1 MTTVNT
7 NISASKAA
15 LSMGI
20 AETTRA
26 KSAKA
31 LSSGKRINGGSDDAA
46 GIAVSSKLNA
56 IFMGQQVAIKAATDA
71 VSLLKVQEAGV
82 TQLIDIV
89 QRVRELA
96 VQMANGTF
104 SDDDRALA
112 QLESDELMAQFLMVS
127 ENTRFNDKQLLAET
141 ALPPGTMTIQAGPT
155 ANETF
160 TIALVPGV
168 GYHGAITGGSMNKID
183 SQSDAQNAVDVLVG
197 ALNAFT
203 SAKATLGSSI
213 NRLNHTINY
222 LSQASIYTEV
232 AHGRIVDA
240 DFAKEA
246 TINTQQNVI
255 YQAASQMLAIA
266 NDTQKNIMQ
275 LFR

>member
-20 AETTRA
+20 AEATQA

-82 TQLIDIV
+82 TQLIDII
-89 QRVRELA
+89 QRIRELA

-104 SDDDRALA
+104 
-112 QLESDELMAQFLMVS
+112 LMVTEHS
-127 ENTRFNDKQLLAET
+127 
-141 ALPPGTMTIQAGPT
+141 
-155 ANETF
+155 
-160 TIALVPGV
+160 
-168 GYHGAITGGSMNKID
+168 H
-183 SQSDAQNAVDVLVG
+183 
-197 ALNAFT
+197 
-203 SAKATLGSSI
+203 SSS
-213 NRLNHTINY
+213 LM
-222 LSQASIYTEV
+222 S
-232 AHGRIVDA
+232 
-240 DFAKEA
+240 
-246 TINTQQNVI
+246 
-255 YQAASQMLAIA
+255 
-266 NDTQKNIMQ
+266 
-275 LFR
+275 